1 MESKGTALLI
11 IDMLNEFLKDGG
23 KMPFDRGRKIIPNVK
38 RLLERCRKAKIP
50 VIYLNDT
57 HRADKY
63 DWEFEKR
70 IPHCIENT
78 WGAEVI
84 EELAPQK
91 GDYVIQKRR
100 YSGFYGT
107 DLDTVL
113 RELKVNT
120 LLVTGVVTNICVR
133 STIHDAFFRGYKV
146 IVPKDCVEATD
157 QREQD
162 SSLYDIE
169 THFGEVTESEKIEFS

>member
-1 MESKGTALLI
+1 MESKGRALLVV
-11 IDMLNEFLKDGG
+11 DMLNEFLKEGG
-23 KMPFDRGRKIIPNVK
+23 KMPFDRGIKIIPHVK
-38 RLLERCRKAKIP
+38 RLVERCRRAKIP
-50 VIYLNDT
+50 VVYLNDN

-63 DWEFEKR
+63 DWEFQKR
-70 IPHCIENT
+70 IPHCIENS

-84 EELAPQK
+84 EELTPQQ
-91 GDYVIQKRR
+91 GDYVIKKRR

-113 RELKVNT
+113 RELGVRT
-120 LLVTGVVTNICVR
+120 LMVTGVVTNICVR

-169 THFGEVTESEKIEFS
+169 THFGEITESEKLDL